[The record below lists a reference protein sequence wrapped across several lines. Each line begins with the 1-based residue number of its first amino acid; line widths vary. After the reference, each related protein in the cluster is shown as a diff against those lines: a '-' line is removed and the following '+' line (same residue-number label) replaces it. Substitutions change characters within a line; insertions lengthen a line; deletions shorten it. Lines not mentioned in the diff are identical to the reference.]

1 MTISKMY
8 GTAVEKLCNFLD
20 SHPMPVACV
29 GPLLLNSDGTR
40 QSYGFPEAS
49 VLAIILQIS
58 GIYKILPA
66 FIGKILCPGCPT
78 RTPTC
83 RRVFWIVGACM
94 LFRTAVFHELGGLN
108 EEIKFYGEE
117 VEIAYRLFRRKY
129 ETWCYPDCVM
139 VHLGGKSTIEPVK
152 KQLAQD
158 EDVRWKEY
166 IEMTSGVDSTKKMLN
181 VAILLWKIRAVFTF
195 LVDRNK
201 YLTINRLIIEK
212 RKKFWKE
219 IRNSDDIYNTMKK
232 YKNRTTIVKKVKSNI
247 PDRIKAK
254 IKILK
259 HNRRK

>member
-1 MTISKMY
+1 MVRKLFPQVKLVVNKENLFFAKANNQGARLAQGEYLLLLNSDTIVEK
-8 GTAVEKLCNFLD
+8 GNIEKLCNFLD

-212 RKKFWKE
+212 RKKLSF
-219 IRNSDDIYNTMKK
+219 
-232 YKNRTTIVKKVKSNI
+232 
-247 PDRIKAK
+247 
-254 IKILK
+254 LK
-259 HNRRK
+259 QLK